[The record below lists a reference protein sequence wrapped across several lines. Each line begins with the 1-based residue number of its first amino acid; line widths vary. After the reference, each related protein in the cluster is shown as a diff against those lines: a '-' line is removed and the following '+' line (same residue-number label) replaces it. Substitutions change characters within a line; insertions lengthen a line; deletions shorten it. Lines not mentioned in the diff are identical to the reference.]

1 MASILNTGS
10 GSSADS
16 GASSTAAQGVTPYL
30 LQSPT
35 MTYGQV
41 QAISTFTIQD
51 ASGGVS
57 STTTGSANLSRT
69 YNFATKANTTPPTDI
84 NSQSYQTY
92 LLNLFC
98 NKAGRK
104 AFSAVD
110 GTGVTMTYAA
120 FTDALCNNTVLKKLH
135 TIEIN
140 NQGPEASIL
149 VTCAEI
155 SAADIKVAP
164 GGTLLYITPLDGVAV
179 TGTGITIKSA
189 TAGKTADVFVVTSYS
204 DV

>member
-10 GSSADS
+10 GATSTDSSANTTVS
-16 GASSTAAQGVTPYL
+16 GVTPYL
-30 LQSPT
+30 LSSPS
-35 MTYGQV
+35 MTFGQV
-41 QAISTFTIQD
+41 QAVSTFTIQD
-51 ASGGVS
+51 ASGGAS

-69 YNFATKANTTPPTDI
+69 YNFANKANVTPPTDI
-84 NSQSYQTY
+84 NSQAYQTY

-98 NKAGRK
+98 TKAGRK

-149 VTCAEI
+149 INCAEV
-155 SAADIKVAP
+155 STADIKLAP
-164 GGTLLYITPLDGVAV
+164 GGTFLFVTPLDGIPV

-204 DV
+204 DI